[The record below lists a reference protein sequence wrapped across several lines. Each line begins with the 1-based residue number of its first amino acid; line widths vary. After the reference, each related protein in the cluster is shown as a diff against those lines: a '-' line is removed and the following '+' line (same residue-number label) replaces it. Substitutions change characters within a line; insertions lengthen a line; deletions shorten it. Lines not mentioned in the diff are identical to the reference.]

1 MLPVAAATAAAAMA
15 PPAARVCAPTCDPGT
30 LLGSS
35 FARDVTLRP
44 VAGNTVLS
52 FGKCSLNWLNAKA
65 VLTRLK
71 RAHHTWLL
79 LVGDS
84 DTRGMA
90 LALLQILAA
99 AGAGDA
105 AAERDA
111 GL

>member
-1 MLPVAAATAAAAMA
+1 M
-15 PPAARVCAPTCDPGT
+15 VCAPTCDPGT

-71 RAHHTWLL
+71 RARHTWLL

-84 DTRGMA
+84 DTG
-90 LALLQILAA
+90 LQ
-99 AGAGDA
+99 GAG
-105 AAERDA
+105 
-111 GL
+111 GLWRSVVCSVVRRPRQG

>member
-1 MLPVAAATAAAAMA
+1 M
-15 PPAARVCAPTCDPGT
+15 VCAPTCDPGT

-71 RAHHTWLL
+71 RARHTWLL

-84 DTRGMA
+84 DTPAPRRRA
-90 LALLQILAA
+90 SRVYAPRRATRRI
-99 AGAGDA
+99 
-105 AAERDA
+105 
-111 GL
+111 